1 MEDLTVDF
9 GGGPAKVVENTG
21 YLDLWKK
28 VYGSSRF
35 SVIEIAGDK
44 SNFGLFR
51 NFFRD
56 QFSCRDRFGFRINGD
71 VVPAKCWRS

>member
-9 GGGPAKVVENTG
+9 GGGPGKVVENTG

-28 VYGSSRF
+28 VYGSFRF
-35 SVIEIAGDK
+35 SVIEIAG
-44 SNFGLFR
+44 
-51 NFFRD
+51 D